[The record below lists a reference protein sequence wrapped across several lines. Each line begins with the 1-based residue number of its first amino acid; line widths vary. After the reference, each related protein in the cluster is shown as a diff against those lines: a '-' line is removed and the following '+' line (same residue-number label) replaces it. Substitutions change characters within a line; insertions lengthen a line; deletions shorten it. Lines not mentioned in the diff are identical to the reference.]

1 MDNEGCRLLLAE
13 ISAKIQASQIETE
26 RLRLR
31 CYRASDFPDYCELA
45 LQKEQQ
51 RLSGN
56 AAINTEAEAREL
68 FENWYLAGED
78 RPPTSFAVE
87 LKAERRVVGSFTIGA
102 HPRVMEHP
110 DTAGLRGV
118 CLSCTLN
125 ENYWRQGIMKELF
138 RAVIPWL
145 FETAGLDF
153 VNAGY
158 FDFNV
163 ASKRLQESVGFRPW
177 ISYDFDLFGETVI
190 VHEGILFR
198 NE

>member
-1 MDNEGCRLLLAE
+1 MRAE
-13 ISAKIQASQIETE
+13 PIETE
-26 RLRLR
+26 RLLLR
-31 CYRASDFPDYCELA
+31 CYRESDFPDYCELA

-56 AAINTEAEAREL
+56 AAISTVEEAREL
-68 FENWYLAGED
+68 FHNWYLPDED
-78 RPPTSFAVE
+78 RPPMSFAVE
-87 LKAERRVVGSFTIGA
+87 LKEERRAVGSFTLGA
-102 HPRVMEHP
+102 HPMVMEHP

-138 RAVIPWL
+138 RAVIPWM